1 MPLTDPVPSS
11 SFDVLQRNVQDT
23 DKFVNQETGTFTN
36 RVGKVI
42 KPIPVIESEANAAVI
57 SLGWTPSG
65 EFATGF
71 TYTKLNDVGRDSL
84 GSWWRYNGSDLPKVI
99 TAGTVPSSPNFSVI
113 SFETADNVQWK
124 VGKSVGYALDDLQG
138 FTEELFAQA
147 GIVPNGSPDKLGASQ
162 RVDAI
167 KQLEKAASKVAK
179 NGGGS
184 VQDFI
189 DAQYATVADVATGK
203 FKVGTYV
210 RLTDRALRLFLLQ
223 SGGVAD
229 GYGILNA
236 ANGNTAV
243 YSDDIADVVGFGAVG
258 GSTNDTSAFANAL
271 TAGNG
276 YAFVPYR
283 EDGYTVDGNLEG
295 LWGFGNIRLGG
306 NGLVRYTDVAMYDGY
321 KNAAFYG
328 DVLARDG
335 NLQISCFGDSTMYG
349 YQVGGATS
357 DVQDVNNPPIILAV
371 TLRAL
376 FSGDITVWNEAIS
389 GSNMRNMMRDLRY
402 EGKIAPGGTSAGS
415 QVIYCN
421 HCINN
426 VQSNYSIDEFKKDYI
441 DFVRITRKY
450 GKVPVIVTPNPIVP
464 ILSGDA
470 IKTRVI
476 ETYVNAMRDVAKITG
491 CDIVDNYYYAMRTAS
506 RVPLT
511 EMVPDGIHPS
521 SQLYL
526 QNGRNLA
533 IPLISAATLSSRGDV
548 ANIYSCSMRD
558 TAISGISQ
566 QAGTLAGLNYT
577 STRNNSTE
585 TGIKFAA
592 LFDEKIEYLALH
604 ALHWESGAKVKVRS
618 HNHNTTAYWQTVNF
632 FRQYGNADSLI
643 WDTPFIVKSNGD
655 SYAGLHVIECTYD
668 LTDTDASNQMALNCV
683 SLPSQFAQT
692 MSKIDSGGRYSLLTN
707 ALLTNQT
714 MSLNFNFTLGGTG
727 LLLADL
733 SGYQALKI
741 ELTSGGAITATYAGT
756 FGSATDTIVASG
768 AAAGTK
774 AVFVK
779 VEPKQV
785 TVNVDG
791 VQVIRPI
798 TSWMPPLKIF
808 NGGYVGLVTNN

>member
-1 MPLTDPVPSS
+1 MPLTDTVPSFA
-11 SFDVLQRNVQDT
+11 FDVLQRNVQDT

-57 SLGWTPSG
+57 SLGWHQVG
-65 EFATGF
+65 LFADGF
-71 TYTKLNDVGRDSL
+71 TYTLQNDIAKDSF
-84 GSWWRYNGSDLPKVI
+84 GDWYRWNGTLPKVVV
-99 TAGTVPSSPNFSVI
+99 AGTLPSSDANFVKIDYKSHAEL
-113 SFETADNVQWK
+113 SDRNPADGSAHN
-124 VGKSVGYALDDLQG
+124 ADD
-138 FTEELFAQA
+138 
-147 GIVPNGSPDKLGASQ
+147 
-162 RVDAI
+162 
-167 KQLEKAASKVAK
+167 VAN

-321 KNAAFYG
+321 KNTAFYG
-328 DVLARDG
+328 DVLARGG

-357 DVQDVNNPPIILAV
+357 DVQDVNNPPIVLAT

-376 FSGDITVWNEAIS
+376 FSGDITVLNEAVS

-402 EGKIAPGGTSAGS
+402 EGTIEPGGIAAGS
-415 QVIYCN
+415 QIIYCN

-426 VQSNYSIDEFKKDYI
+426 VQSELPLDEFKKDYI

-464 ILSGDA
+464 IGGGDA
-470 IKTRVI
+470 IETRVI

-506 RVPLT
+506 RLPLT

-533 IPLISAATLSSRGDV
+533 IPLVSAATLKNKGDV
-548 ANIYSCSMRD
+548 ANIYSCSMKD
-558 TAISGISQ
+558 SASSGIVAQS
-566 QAGTLAGLNYT
+566 GTLSGLNYN
-577 STRNNSTE
+577 STRTNGTA
-585 TGIKFAA
+585 TGINFAVI
-592 LFDEKIEYLALH
+592 FDEKLDYLNVH
-604 ALHWESGAKVKVRS
+604 ALQWGSGARVKVRS
-618 HNHNTTAYWQTVNF
+618 FNHNTTAYWQTVEMS
-632 FRQYGNADSLI
+632 RQYGDFDNLQWDNPFLI
-643 WDTPFIVKSNGD
+643 KSNGD
-655 SYAGLHVIECTYD
+655 SYAGLHVMEISYD
-668 LTDTDASNQMALNCV
+668 ITSSDGVKNQMALNCV
-683 SLPSQFAQT
+683 SMPDQFSYGAAKLG
-692 MSKIDSGGRYSLLTN
+692 SVGRFKFLSES
-707 ALLTNQT
+707 LLTNQT
-714 MSLNFNFTLGGTG
+714 LALNYNFTLGGTS
-727 LLLADL
+727 LFFSDL
-733 SGYQALKI
+733 SGYVSLTI
-741 ELTSGGAITATYAGT
+741 ELTGAGAITATYAGT
-756 FGSATDTIVASG
+756 FGGNTDTLVASG
-768 AAAGTK
+768 ATAGLK
-774 AVFVK
+774 SVFVK
-779 VEPKQV
+779 VEPNQV

-791 VQVIRPI
+791 AQSVRAI
-798 TSWMPPLKIF
+798 TSWMPPLKIV
-808 NGGYVGLVTNN
+808 NSGYIGLVTNN